1 MDIGKITEPLMQ
13 INIIQWCDTKEQI
26 LDLMTLSVITFQDM
40 LEAGCHWTSPK
51 LPIKADLLEVVSE
64 VHLSTAIFNLVKF
77 KSEYIDT
84 GIGYALLKVM

>member
-1 MDIGKITEPLMQ
+1 VILK
-13 INIIQWCDTKEQI
+13 NKI

-64 VHLSTAIFNLVKF
+64 VHLSTAIFHLVKF